1 MDQSSLERPE
11 PETKRMVRCLAKKA
25 KYSNRLDVVEHLRE
39 VTPAG
44 TTGRRRQIL
53 MVIFLFLFFCLMS
66 FMPFWQTTTPGY
78 KSLVDSR

>member
-53 MVIFLFLFFCLMS
+53 MVIFWFLFDVIHAVLANNHS
-66 FMPFWQTTTPGY
+66 
-78 KSLVDSR
+78 SLQLTR